1 MRRRNRQEGFDYED
15 IYFMRG
21 RSDEE
26 IQAER
31 AELMAVVKEQYE
43 HAEELDTFFDNPEWG
58 ALTCLA
64 KSIEALSQADA
75 AVFAPG
81 WKNARGCRIEH
92 QCCVDYGVPI
102 LSD

>member
-1 MRRRNRQEGFDYED
+1 MEIFISQPMRNR
-15 IYFMRG
+15 
-21 RSDEE
+21 SKEE
-26 IQAER
+26 IRKER
-31 AELMAVVKEQYE
+31 AELMYAVKSQYGDV
-43 HAEELDTFFDNPEWG
+43 EELDTFFDNHEWG
-58 ALTCLA
+58 PLMCLA

-81 WKNARGCRIEH
+81 WENARGCRIEH

>member
-1 MRRRNRQEGFDYED
+1 MKIFISQP
-15 IYFMRG
+15 MRG
-21 RSDEE
+21 RSNEE
-26 IQAER
+26 IRTER
-31 AELMAVVKEQYE
+31 TEMMAAVKRQYGDV
-43 HAEELDTFFDNPEWG
+43 EELDTFFDNPEWG
-58 ALTCLA
+58 ALMCLA